1 MNLSL
6 TVQTSSTVS
15 TPLSSS
21 QDSNCNSVLDKMEDI
36 PEEPE
41 RKVDMHNIRIKGQ
54 AHHIFF
60 TISESTNIPIFSM
73 EFYLFWFP
81 TKQKSSM

>member
-41 RKVDMHNIRIKGQ
+41 RKVDMHNIRIKGV
-54 AHHIFF
+54 AHDMFSRIPNSPIVF
-60 TISESTNIPIFSM
+60 TKNVLHDI
-73 EFYLFWFP
+73 
-81 TKQKSSM
+81 